1 MKISLRKAHA
11 LQQEIR
17 RVMGEVFPSITV
29 KLDES
34 IQNDH
39 VYDQLE
45 MHRFDYI
52 SRMDRYVRLSETLAS
67 VRSRVAAANEAAGVN
82 ELLSQLAHLDR
93 MVRVYTE
100 SAPKLDDAV
109 SCGDVETIQ
118 YKLDAIR
125 NPENRK
131 AAMYRFESDV
141 TVALNTREGLNQ
153 LASKYRRQRVAV
165 NDQLLEANVGRK
177 IELADSEVELLRE
190 VGLID

>member
-17 RVMGEVFPSITV
+17 RVMGETFPSITV

-34 IQNDH
+34 VQNDH
-39 VYDQLE
+39 VADLLE
-45 MHRFDYI
+45 AHRADYTQ
-52 SRMDRYVRLSETLAS
+52 RMDRYIGLSETLAAI
-67 VRSRVAAANEAAGVN
+67 RARVAAANEASGVN
-82 ELLSQLAHLDR
+82 ALLSELAHLDR

-100 SAPKLDDAV
+100 AANNLDDAV
-109 SCGDVETIQ
+109 SSENVEAIR

-131 AAMYRFESDV
+131 AAVYRFENEV
-141 TVALNTREGLNQ
+141 TVALNDREGLSR

-165 NDQLLEANVGRK
+165 NDQLLEANVSRK
-177 IELADSEVELLRE
+177 IELTEGEVELLRE